1 MDFRWRNNRLPN
13 ELHQRLGRRR
23 RHRRHHLPDT
33 AKKTQQK
40 ITQQIGVR
48 AFVETSARWKG
59 EKRRVCHFFIRRLLQ
74 PRGRSSIMAVG
85 RPPVYQIWYKE
96 RKLTQCYSFLLPF
109 PLRLSA
115 SCSLSLSSAVVCSQH
130 VANRVNDVDAC
141 RKSHSESVGIASG
154 RRVSRTMTDFFLVS
168 RPESVASPF
177 LPKHHEGYRV
187 STLVAIPGAGAP
199 SLFIRVFV
207 LPHELS
213 CVFDSACTLSSIDA
227 MKFCKLLSFSYLL

>member
-1 MDFRWRNNRLPN
+1 
-13 ELHQRLGRRR
+13 
-23 RHRRHHLPDT
+23 
-33 AKKTQQK
+33 
-40 ITQQIGVR
+40 
-48 AFVETSARWKG
+48 
-59 EKRRVCHFFIRRLLQ
+59 
-74 PRGRSSIMAVG
+74 MAVG

-115 SCSLSLSSAVVCSQH
+115 SCSLFLSLPPAAVVCSQH

-141 RKSHSESVGIASG
+141 RKSHSGSVGIASG

-213 CVFDSACTLSSIDA
+213 CVFDSACTLSSVDA
-227 MKFCKLLSFSYLL
+227 MKFCKLFSYLLRGKNRVRSLRAMSAGTHLSTCPLSLYLSPPPPSSLLRCNGIRPIPLQTLR

>member
-1 MDFRWRNNRLPN
+1 M
-13 ELHQRLGRRR
+13 EGRKEES
-23 RHRRHHLPDT
+23 LSLLYPSAFT
-33 AKKTQQK
+33 AP
-40 ITQQIGVR
+40 GAV
-48 AFVETSARWKG
+48 
-59 EKRRVCHFFIRRLLQ
+59 LDL
-74 PRGRSSIMAVG
+74 AVG

-115 SCSLSLSSAVVCSQH
+115 SCSLSLSPAVVCSQH

-177 LPKHHEGYRV
+177 LPKHHGGYRV

-199 SLFIRVFV
+199 SLYKDVR
-207 LPHELS
+207 
-213 CVFDSACTLSSIDA
+213 
-227 MKFCKLLSFSYLL
+227 SFT